1 MKKLLSL
8 ALSAALAAAL
18 LAGCGSASSTAG
30 ETASTGDTAAAAP
43 AAAADGTL
51 RLAWNKDIQ
60 TMDVH
65 KTSDNY
71 MIPLNIFDRL
81 FEIELGADGSTALV
95 NSLVEDYTVSEDGLT
110 YDFTLRSGVTFS
122 DGTPLTAND
131 VKFTFTRM
139 LALPESV
146 QSSFATMIAGADA
159 VMDGSA
165 AELSGIAVADDTHF
179 TITLAQPFAGFL
191 YQLAAPACSI
201 LSEANVTAAGDD
213 FGLDP
218 AKTIGSGPYAV
229 KTWTRDAGMTL
240 DANPNYW
247 GEQPSVQHVEIT
259 VVPDPSTIS
268 MMFQSGEI
276 DILDCDMIDAAIV
289 DATYR
294 TQYADRIISGHR
306 LATTYLALNENVA
319 PLNDVNVRK
328 AVQMAIDRESILA
341 TVYSGDGTIPD
352 GIYPEGLVGYSEA
365 NQGWLTYDPEGA
377 KALLAEAGY
386 ADGFEMELASDSS
399 ADASVLLVLQIIQQN
414 LADVGITAEIVSYD
428 EASWLDERMSGEM
441 CSFVATWT
449 ADYNDPDNFIY
460 TFFGN
465 AENTASRSINYYN
478 AEVMDRVTSARAI
491 VDEDERLAEY
501 AALEKQI
508 VETDAAW
515 VPLCS
520 RTHLFVT
527 GDVIA
532 SYTPHW
538 AGYSDFMFSGVT
550 LA

>member
-294 TQYADRIISGHR
+294 TQYADRIVSGHR

-478 AEVMDRVTSARAI
+478 AEVMDRVTAARAI
-491 VDEDERLAEY
+491 VDEGLAEY

-527 GDVIA
+527 GDAIA